1 MDTVTYPDRKVV
13 DFIEKN
19 VIPVKLSFDTKPEA
33 DDYNVK
39 WTPTLITINGLG
51 KEHHR
56 TVGFLPP
63 EELIPSVLL
72 GIGKIYFDQDLVA
85 EAMQSFEKIV
95 EEYPKSD
102 STAEALYLKGV
113 SEYKKTHDAKPL
125 KLAYE
130 LLQAGYPSSVWTR
143 RAYPYRLL

>member
-63 EELIPSVLL
+63 EELIPSAIL
-72 GIGKIYFDQDLVA
+72 GIGKVYFDQELVA

>member
-1 MDTVTYPDRKVV
+1 MDAVTYPDQKVA
-13 DFIEKN
+13 DFIREK
-19 VIPVKLSFDTKPEA
+19 VIPLKLPFDAKPTA
-33 DDYNVK
+33 DDYNVN
-39 WTPTLITINGLG
+39 WTPTLITVNGHG

-56 TVGFLPP
+56 TVGCLPP
-63 EELIPSVLL
+63 EELIPSLLL
-72 GIGKIYFDQDLVA
+72 GMGKVHFDQELIN
-85 EAMQSFEKIV
+85 EALESFEKIV

-130 LLQAGYPSSVWTR
+130 LLQAGYPSSVWTK
-143 RAYPYRLL
+143 RAYPYKLL

>member
-1 MDTVTYPDRKVV
+1 MDAVTYPETKVV
-13 DFIEKN
+13 DFIEGN
-19 VIPVKLSFDTKPEA
+19 VIPVKLLFDAKPTA
-33 DDYNVK
+33 DEYNVK
-39 WTPTLITINGLG
+39 WTPTLITVNGLG

-72 GIGKIYFDQDLVA
+72 GMGKVYFDQELVN
-85 EAMQSFEKIV
+85 EALETFEKIV

-130 LLQAGYPSSVWTR
+130 LLQAGYPSSVWTK

>member
-1 MDTVTYPDRKVV
+1 MDAVTYPDKKVV
-13 DFIEKN
+13 DFIGEH
-19 VIPVKLSFDTKPEA
+19 VVPLKLSFDAKPAA

-39 WTPTLITINGLG
+39 WTPTLITVNGGG

-63 EELIPSVLL
+63 EELIPSLLL
-72 GIGKIYFDQDLVA
+72 GIGKVFFDQERITDALKY
-85 EAMQSFEKIV
+85 FEKLV
-95 EEYPKSD
+95 KEYPKSD
-102 STAEALYLKGV
+102 STAEALYFKGV
-113 SEYKKTHDAKPL
+113 SEYKNTHDAKPL

-130 LLQAGYPSSVWTR
+130 LLQAGYPSSVWTK